1 MRDFLKFLLFNFPV
15 MILGNLGDI
24 TKLST
29 IQSCA
34 LSLCNKGKNDRIPC
48 IFPAYQG
55 ICPYFKSIIS
65 LILISG

>member
-1 MRDFLKFLLFNFPV
+1 MKFPV

-24 TKLST
+24 KGHGT
-29 IQSCA
+29 IQIRA
-34 LSLCNKGKNDRIPC
+34 LSLCNKGENCQIPC